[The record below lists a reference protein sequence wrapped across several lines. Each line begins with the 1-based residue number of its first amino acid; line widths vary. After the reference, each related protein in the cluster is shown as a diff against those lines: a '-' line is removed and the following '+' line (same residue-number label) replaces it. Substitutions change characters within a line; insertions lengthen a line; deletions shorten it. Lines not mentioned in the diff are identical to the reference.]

1 MNLSGLHLLLTQQC
15 NYECDHCFVWGG
27 PGQTSTMMLST
38 IRELLRQAG
47 DLGTVEWIYFEG
59 GEPFLY
65 YPILVRGV
73 LEAFRAGF
81 RVGMVSNAYWAT
93 GVEDARE
100 WLAPFAGKVQ
110 DLALSS
116 DLYHGDERLSRQV
129 EAAREAA
136 QELSIPVGVIRIAQ
150 PEGTGARP
158 ASGQLE
164 AGESRLMFRGR
175 AAVKLAGRVAGQ
187 SWERFAECPY
197 EDLREPGRVHVDPLG
212 NVHICQGIS
221 LGNIFQASL
230 KEICQAYDPD
240 SHPVTGPLLAGGPAE
255 LVRCYGLPHQAGYAD
270 ACHLCDEARRRLRQ
284 RFPEALT
291 PDQMY
296 AVQP

>member
-1 MNLSGLHLLLTQQC
+1 MNLSGLHLLLTLQC

-27 PGQTSTMMLST
+27 PGQTSTMRLST
-38 IRELLRQAG
+38 IRELLRQAS

-73 LEAFRAGF
+73 AEAARAGF

-93 GVEDARE
+93 HVLDARE

-116 DLYHGDERLSRQV
+116 DLYHGEDRLSQQV

-136 QELSIPVGVIRIAQ
+136 QQLSIPVGLISVAQ
-150 PEGTGARP
+150 P
-158 ASGQLE
+158 ASGQLPE
-164 AGESRLMFRGR
+164 GESRLMFRGR

-187 SWERFAECPY
+187 SWERLVECPY

-212 NVHICQGIS
+212 DVHICQGIS

-240 SHPVTGPLLAGGPAE
+240 SHPVTGPLLAGGPRE
-255 LVRCYGLPHQAGYAD
+255 LDRRYGVGHKERYAD
-270 ACHLCDEARRRLRQ
+270 ACHMCYETRLALRS
-284 RFPEALT
+284 RFPGVLV
-291 PDQMY
+291 PDAMY
-296 AVQP
+296 GVAVDSA